1 MQSQIGREPVLGSHH
16 NMAAASPA
24 LSNGYA
30 TRGAS
35 LGPLSDHVTCSLTI
49 DEDYGRIAADGALNR

>member
-1 MQSQIGREPVLGSHH
+1 
-16 NMAAASPA
+16 MAASSPA

-35 LGPLSDHVTCSLTI
+35 LGPPPDHVTCSLTI